1 MTRFFFDYRTSDQAL
16 YDYGGQEFGSV
27 RSAEEFAQ
35 MIVQDLSY
43 SLTTDWNGWSVEV
56 RNAEGRKLLSL
67 PVQSP
72 LQPAQHTFYH
82 ATCGL

>member
-16 YDYGGQEFGSV
+16 YDYRGQEFKSV

-43 SLTTDWNGWSVEV
+43 SLTDDWHGWSVEV
-56 RNAEGRKLLSL
+56 RNAEGNRLLSL
-67 PVQSP
+67 PVMNPSQ
-72 LQPAQHTFYH
+72 A
-82 ATCGL
+82 A